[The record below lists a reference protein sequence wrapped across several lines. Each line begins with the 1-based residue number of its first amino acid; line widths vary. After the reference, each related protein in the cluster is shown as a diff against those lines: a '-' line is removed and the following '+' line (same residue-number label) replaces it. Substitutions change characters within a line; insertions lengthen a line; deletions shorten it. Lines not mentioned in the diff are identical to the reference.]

1 MFSRFLAA
9 AFLVVAAAVLV
20 VAAWP
25 QLFGLAT
32 APVVAQVVSL
42 RGLAVA
48 AALVLVVVFTLTALL
63 ARPMRRFAASLA
75 LILLAF
81 GLVSTAVLATRG
93 FGNQSFQTATASDV
107 TVLAWNTLGD
117 ATGSEAIADLALET
131 GAEIVVLPET
141 TRATGEEVA
150 AMMGDAGAP
159 MQSFTTA
166 YDEVSKA
173 RSTTVLIST
182 ALGEYI
188 ADKELR
194 STSVLPSVIA
204 SPLDGSGPR
213 IIAVHAVAPIPG
225 EMQHWREDL
234 QWLKGACVGGN
245 VIMAGDFNS
254 TIDHYGGLG
263 VDGGTIGEC
272 RDAAVA
278 SDNAAIGSWP
288 ASLPALL
295 GSPIDHVM
303 ATANWTVTGM
313 RVIQSHDGFGSDHRP
328 VLAQLSPVD

>member
-188 ADKELR
+188 ADEELR

-278 SDNAAIGSWP
+278 SDNAAVGSWP

-303 ATANWTVTGM
+303 ATENWTVTGM

>member
-1 MFSRFLAA
+1 MFSRILAA
-9 AFLVVAAAVLV
+9 AILLVVGALLV
-20 VAAWP
+20 VGLWP

-32 APVVAQVVSL
+32 APLVAQVVSL
-42 RGLAVA
+42 RGLAIA
-48 AALVLVVVFTLTALL
+48 AALVLAVVFTLTALL
-63 ARPMRRFAASLA
+63 APPMRRFAASLA
-75 LILLAF
+75 LMLLVFA
-81 GLVSTAVLATRG
+81 LVSTAVLATRG
-93 FGNQSFQTATASDV
+93 FGGQGFQTANDSDV

-117 ATGSEAIADLALET
+117 EPGSRAIADLALDS
-131 GAEIVVLPET
+131 GAEVVVLPET

-150 AMMGDAGAP
+150 AMMGDAGVA
-159 MQSFTTA
+159 MQSFTAA

-173 RSTTVLIST
+173 RSTTLLIST
-182 ALGEYI
+182 ALGEYF
-188 ADKELR
+188 ADEELR
-194 STSVLPSVIA
+194 STSVLPSLIA

-234 QWLKGACVGGN
+234 QWLKGACVGGD

-254 TIDHYGGLG
+254 TIDHYSGLG
-263 VDGGTIGEC
+263 VEGGTVGEC
-272 RDAAVA
+272 VDAAVA
-278 SDNAAIGSWP
+278 SDNGAVGSWP

-328 VLAQLSPVD
+328 VLAQLSPAG